1 MEIIEGSIVRSIAG
15 RDKGDLFI
23 VLSREGDFVYLANG
37 ELRKVDH
44 PKKKKLKHLQGTN
57 SVSDFVSNK
66 LATVGKVTNSEVL
79 ELFLFRVIH
88 FSQFTVCKINKIAF
102 S

>member
-44 PKKKKLKHLQGTN
+44 PNL
-57 SVSDFVSNK
+57 VP
-66 LATVGKVTNSEVL
+66 
-79 ELFLFRVIH
+79 VIH
-88 FSQFTVCKINKIAF
+88 YQIPSRKAVRVCSQVLRWLTSASK